1 MDYDYTNQENRQWPQ
16 PTTSGF
22 SSPVSPSPGYY
33 YTPSQQSPSS
43 DSRPTSSNLTLNLS
57 SLSVTSPINLHHS
70 HPGISPITPVSPPNF
85 SPAHLSPQPPFQFN
99 FDSTEDSSLLLAQRR
114 PSTGSHSTSSSELGV
129 EKSVPRKRSLTNTA
143 PPPTHHTHAHSHSYG
158 GHTHVLPHPIIT
170 TTASS
175 PPPLS
180 EPSSQGPLTPAS
192 SQPPNQI
199 DINATYDDP
208 DGVAGYSMADQ
219 DSEDEGG
226 GKPNA
231 TGPSLGVIGK
241 PMGTNNFVTKLYQM
255 INDSKSQHFIAWTEL
270 GTSFV
275 VSNVGEFSRSILGS
289 HFKHNNFSS
298 FVRQLNMYGFHKINR
313 TPRAQRT
320 STTSQTW
327 EFSHPKFL
335 RARPDLLDAIKRKA
349 LEPDPRERGRVE
361 LPGEVARL
369 LNDMRDENK
378 ALWREIS
385 RLGGRVPSH
394 VANTLSQSSNSSLG
408 GSSTAPKLHIGG
420 DDEDDDGSDEGFAFN
435 VMGPGS
441 MGGGMGMGMGGGE
454 AWMNW
459 ASAEMRRER
468 RKVERLTGIVRT
480 LCDAIGSVS
489 PTLIQEL
496 NALNAPSPSPSP
508 VPPSPI
514 PSEHSPNIFIT
525 SPPSP
530 SPSHSHSHTH
540 SPSHSH
546 SSHHS
551 QGHAQI
557 HHPHSHHPSVP
568 MLNIPQYALHTST
581 PSPTSS
587 EFSAFGRHGRQPS
600 ITLTPTP
607 DVEGIR
613 EGSGR
618 EKRQRR
624 TGSVVSV
631 GSVGSVS
638 SPMGGGSGMG
648 GVTGLG
654 GGVGGEEDGE
664 GEMNLG
670 LDLDLDMD
678 VGSGGEKKQ
687 QQRAR
692 SDSAPTWVT
701 GQNAGAGV
709 GAGGLTAN
717 WGRPRSG
724 SGFGR

>member
-1 MDYDYTNQENRQWPQ
+1 MDYDYSNQQSPRQWSQ

-33 YTPSQQSPSS
+33 YTPNQQSPSTE
-43 DSRPTSSNLTLNLS
+43 SRPTSSNLTLNLS
-57 SLSVTSPINLHHS
+57 SLSVTSPINLHH
-70 HPGISPITPVSPPNF
+70 GVSPITPVSPPNF

-99 FDSTEDSSLLLAQRR
+99 FESEDSSLLLAQRR
-114 PSTGSHSTSSSELGV
+114 PSTGSSSSELAV

-158 GHTHVLPHPIIT
+158 GHVLPHPIIT

-175 PPPLS
+175 PPSIS

-192 SQPPNQI
+192 SQPHNQI
-199 DINATYDDP
+199 DINATYEDP
-208 DGVAGYSMADQ
+208 DGVAAYSMPDHADS
-219 DSEDEGG
+219 DDEGI
-226 GKPNA
+226 KSSA
-231 TGPSLGVIGK
+231 AGPSLGIIGK

-255 INDSKSQHFIAWTEL
+255 INDPKSQLFIAWTEL

-378 ALWREIS
+378 SLWREIS

-394 VANTLSQSSNSSLG
+394 IANTLSQSTSS
-408 GSSTAPKLHIGG
+408 SSTTGPKLHIGG
-420 DDEDDDGSDEGFAFN
+420 EEEDEDGSDEGFSFN
-435 VMGPGS
+435 IMGPGIS
-441 MGGGMGMGMGGGE
+441 MGMGGGGE

-459 ASAEMRRER
+459 AGAEMRRER
-468 RKVERLTGIVRT
+468 RKVEKLTGIVRA

-489 PTLIQEL
+489 PTLVQEL

-514 PSEHSPNIFIT
+514 PSEHSPNIYIT

-530 SPSHSHSHTH
+530 SPSHSHSH

-551 QGHAQI
+551 QGHG
-557 HHPHSHHPSVP
+557 HSHHPSVP
-568 MLNIPQYALHTST
+568 MLSIPQYALHTST

-587 EFSAFGRHGRQPS
+587 EFSAFGRHGHGRQPS

-607 DVEGIR
+607 DVDAHGMR
-613 EGSGR
+613 EGGGR

-631 GSVGSVS
+631 GSVGSSMGGSPMV
-638 SPMGGGSGMG
+638 SPMGGGS
-648 GVTGLG
+648 VSALG
-654 GGVGGEEDGE
+654 GASMGGEEDIE
-664 GEMNLG
+664 GDMSLS
-670 LDLDLDMD
+670 LDQDLDMD
-678 VGSGGEKKQ
+678 GGGIGGEKKQ
-687 QQRAR
+687 HQHQRAR

-701 GQNAGAGV
+701 SQNAGAGV
-709 GAGGLTAN
+709 GGGGVGTGGLTAN

>member
-1 MDYDYTNQENRQWPQ
+1 M
-16 PTTSGF
+16 
-22 SSPVSPSPGYY
+22 
-33 YTPSQQSPSS
+33 
-43 DSRPTSSNLTLNLS
+43 
-57 SLSVTSPINLHHS
+57 
-70 HPGISPITPVSPPNF
+70 SPITPVSPANF
-85 SPAHLSPQPPFQFN
+85 SSAHLSPQPPPFQFN
-99 FDSTEDSSLLLAQRR
+99 FDSSDNPVTDPSLLLAQRR
-114 PSTGSHSTSSSELGV
+114 PSTGSHSTSSSELAV

-143 PPPTHHTHAHSHSYG
+143 SAPPPPAHHAHSHSYG
-158 GHTHVLPHPIIT
+158 GHAHQLPHPIIT

-192 SQPPNQI
+192 SQPPTQI
-199 DINATYDDP
+199 DINAHNSPYDDP

-219 DSEDEGG
+219 GESDDDS
-226 GKPNA
+226 GKA
-231 TGPSLGVIGK
+231 SAVTGPTAGVIGK

-255 INDSKSQHFIAWTEL
+255 INDPKSQHFIAWTEL

-369 LNDMRDENK
+369 LTDMRDENK

-385 RLGGRVPSH
+385 RLGGRVPAH
-394 VANTLSQSSNSSLG
+394 IANTLSASNSCS
-408 GSSTAPKLHIGG
+408 SSTTTPKLHIGG
-420 DDEDDDGSDEGFAFN
+420 DDEEDDVSDEGFSFN
-435 VMGPGS
+435 VVGPGLGAV
-441 MGGGMGMGMGGGE
+441 GGGGGGD

-459 ASAEMRRER
+459 ATAEMRRER
-468 RKVERLTGIVRT
+468 RKVEKLTGIVRT
-480 LCDAIGSVS
+480 LCDTIGTVS
-489 PTLIQEL
+489 PTLMQEL

-514 PSEHSPNIFIT
+514 VSEHSPNIYVT

-530 SPSHSHSHTH
+530 SHSAHS
-540 SPSHSH
+540 
-546 SSHHS
+546 
-551 QGHAQI
+551 
-557 HHPHSHHPSVP
+557 HPSVP
-568 MLNIPQYALHTST
+568 MLSIPQYSLHASNS
-581 PSPTSS
+581 SPTSS
-587 EFSAFGRHGRQPS
+587 DFPQIPFGRHGRQPS
-600 ITLTPTP
+600 ITLTPDADRDGP
-607 DVEGIR
+607 
-613 EGSGR
+613 GR
-618 EKRQRR
+618 EKRQR
-624 TGSVVSV
+624 T
-631 GSVGSVS
+631 
-638 SPMGGGSGMG
+638 
-648 GVTGLG
+648 
-654 GGVGGEEDGE
+654 GEEDGE
-664 GEMNLG
+664 GEMS

-678 VGSGGEKKQ
+678 VGPGGEKKCQQQQ

-701 GQNAGAGV
+701 GV
-709 GAGGLTAN
+709 GGLTAN

-724 SGFGR
+724 SGYAR